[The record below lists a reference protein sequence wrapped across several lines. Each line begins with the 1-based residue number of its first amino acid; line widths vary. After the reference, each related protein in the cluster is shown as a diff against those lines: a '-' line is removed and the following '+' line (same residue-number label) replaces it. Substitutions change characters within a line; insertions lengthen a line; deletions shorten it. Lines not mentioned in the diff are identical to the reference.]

1 MENNFELPQNKP
13 LINGKYKTK
22 EAIKNALY
30 NLFEKEKI
38 EGRYSDDNWFGINK
52 LVTTLKNNEIDYT
65 MLGSEY
71 QGHGAIPDSSLP
83 NRKVYMFEL
92 KVRDKEGK
100 LIPIQLKVTGAFVGR
115 TGTMA
120 DKEYEITYYFF

>member
-38 EGRYSDDNWFGINK
+38 EGRYSDDNWSGIEK
-52 LVTTLKNNEIDYT
+52 LATTLKNNGIDYT

-71 QGHGAIPDSSLP
+71 QGHGAIPDSNLP

-92 KVRDKEGK
+92 NVRDKEGK
-100 LIPIQLKVTGAFVGR
+100 FVPLQLKVTGAFVGR